1 MEYYFYSLDLDII
14 ESLKQMKKQ
23 NIDEQEILFELKTN
37 GEYLASY
44 NEKKFC
50 ELVANLGEE
59 NLKYIT
65 SDFIDLVE
73 LKHMYDLTKNEFE
86 KDIIR
91 DFKVMIYKPI
101 SETRG
106 IAILKSE
113 IEQTNNN
120 IFNKKWYEFWKK

>member
-50 ELVANLGEE
+50 ELVANLGED
-59 NLKYIT
+59 NLKYVT
-65 SDFIDLVE
+65 KEYIDLVE
-73 LKHMYDLTKNEFE
+73 LKNIYELTKSEFDKE
-86 KDIIR
+86 IIR

-101 SETRG
+101 SESKG
-106 IAILKSE
+106 IAILKSNVE
-113 IEQTNNN
+113 NKNEVASH
-120 IFNKKWYEFWKK
+120 KKWFEFWKK

>member
-23 NIDEQEILFELKTN
+23 NVDEQEILIELKTS

-44 NEKKFC
+44 DEKKFC

-59 NLKYIT
+59 NLKYVT
-65 SDFIDLVE
+65 KEFIDLVE
-73 LKHMYDLTKNEFE
+73 LKKIYEVTKNEFDKE
-86 KDIIR
+86 IIR

-101 SETRG
+101 SELKG
-106 IAILKSE
+106 MVILKSE
-113 IEQTNNN
+113 VETNKELMSQ
-120 IFNKKWYEFWKK
+120 KKWYEFWKK